1 MSWLKEQ
8 LNKRNMTQKEL
19 AIRTG
24 ITEAAI
30 SRYINGT
37 RKMRVETCVVIA
49 KVLGIKLDI
58 FIKGILKKEE

>member
-1 MSWLKEQ
+1 MNYIKQQLKI
-8 LNKRNMTQKEL
+8 RGMTQKEL
-19 AIRTG
+19 SLRTG
-24 ITEAAI
+24 VTEAAI